1 MQYFHFKQTKNQY
14 TFQTAGQK
22 YADKVFQIVSPK
34 MCHVTQRHPLYN
46 ARHVGF
52 RMLLF
57 FFPKQKDA
65 LKENQCTTR
74 WLLNGFLSH
83 EMFNLLF

>member
-1 MQYFHFKQTKNQY
+1 MQYFHFKQNKNQY

-34 MCHVTQRHPLYN
+34 MCHVTQRHPLTMHDTLALECYCIFSQN
-46 ARHVGF
+46 
-52 RMLLF
+52 
-57 FFPKQKDA
+57 KINA
-65 LKENQCTTR
+65 LKENLCMTR